1 MHVSFINKLPI
12 LISHY
17 LYRSDQT
24 VLIGKIARCY
34 RKKLLPIQ
42 NDLEESWNIVHCL
55 GGFLN
60 FFFTFTFLTL

>member
-24 VLIGKIARCY
+24 VLIGETTSEWNWKVGRRRRKAR
-34 RKKLLPIQ
+34 R
-42 NDLEESWNIVHCL
+42 
-55 GGFLN
+55 
-60 FFFTFTFLTL
+60 TLT